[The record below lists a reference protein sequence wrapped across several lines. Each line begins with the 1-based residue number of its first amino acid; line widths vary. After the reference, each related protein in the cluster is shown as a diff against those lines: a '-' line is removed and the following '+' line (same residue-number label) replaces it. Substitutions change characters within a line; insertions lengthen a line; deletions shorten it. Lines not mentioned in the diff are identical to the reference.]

1 MQNIQSLMMVITSDT
16 YPAKR
21 NSNTQKKLYK
31 NSENTNEMTVW
42 YSGGGLDQDEKF
54 LYDSVN
60 RDLKLKCSDD
70 SRQMGQKTILA
81 FEWAIENVDFKYLIR
96 PTPSS
101 FINFS
106 YLKGLYKEILDEKD
120 IVYAGTVQTIEYE
133 NKPKLIFVSGSTL
146 IFNKKCVELIIK
158 NQNKWDH
165 SLWDDVALSK
175 LMTELEIKPID
186 VQRFD
191 IKGNIFRQEVDT
203 ENYQFRCRAD
213 NHYNYPRFIEAYLLK
228 IVYKLVNNINIS
240 SYVKKFYN
248 YYFEILKLFYIR
260 EFSWKIYLKIK
271 YIIKKLLPKNVYNY
285 LKSKF
290 IKNINDF
297 KHKRFKF

>member
-1 MQNIQSLMMVITSDT
+1 MQNVQSLMMIITSDT

-31 NSENTNEMTVW
+31 HNENANEMAVW
-42 YSGGGLDQDEKF
+42 YSGGGLDQNEKF
-54 LYDSVN
+54 IYDSLN

-101 FINFS
+101 FVNFS
-106 YLKGLYKEILDEKD
+106 YLKGLYKEKLDDKD

-146 IFNKKCVELIIK
+146 ILNKQCVELIIK

-186 VQRFD
+186 VKRFD
-191 IKGNIFRQEVDT
+191 IKGNIFKQEVDT

-228 IVYKLVNNINIS
+228 LVYKHVNNLAIS
-240 SYVKKFYN
+240 LYVRKFYS
-248 YYFEILKLFYIR
+248 YYFEVLKLFYIR
-260 EFSWKIYLKIK
+260 EFSWKVYLKIK
-271 YIIKKLLPKNVYNY
+271 YVIKKLLPKSVYNY

>member
-1 MQNIQSLMMVITSDT
+1 MQNFQSLMMVITSDT

-31 NSENTNEMTVW
+31 HSNNGNEMVVW
-42 YSGGGLDQDEKF
+42 YSGGGLDQKNKF
-54 LYDSVN
+54 IFDSFH

-81 FEWAIENVDFKYLIR
+81 FEWAIENIDFKYLIR

-101 FINFS
+101 YVNFS
-106 YLKGLYKEILDEKD
+106 HLKKLYKELLDKKD
-120 IVYAGTVQTIEYE
+120 VVYAGTVQTIEYE
-133 NKPKLIFVSGSTL
+133 NKPNLSFVSGSTL
-146 IFNKKCVELIIK
+146 ILNKQCVELIVKHQDI
-158 NQNKWDH
+158 WDH

-186 VQRFD
+186 VKRFD
-191 IKGNIFRQEVDT
+191 IMGNIFKQEIDID
-203 ENYQFRCRAD
+203 NYQFRCRAD

-228 IVYKLVNNINIS
+228 IVYKLVNNIAIS
-240 SYVKKFYN
+240 SFGKKFFSYF
-248 YYFEILKLFYIR
+248 FEISKLVYIKD
-260 EFSWKIYLKIK
+260 FSWKIYLKIK
-271 YIIKKLLPKNVYNY
+271 FVIKKVLPKSVYNY
-285 LKSKF
+285 LKLKF
-290 IKNINDF
+290 INNINNF

>member
-31 NSENTNEMTVW
+31 KTENTNEMAVW
-42 YSGGGLDQDEKF
+42 YSGGGLDQNEKF
-54 LYDSVN
+54 VYDSLN

-146 IFNKKCVELIIK
+146 ILNKQCVELIIK

-186 VQRFD
+186 LKRFD
-191 IKGNIFRQEVDT
+191 IRGNIFKQEVDI

-228 IVYKLVNNINIS
+228 IVHKLVNNLAIS
-240 SYVKKFYN
+240 LYVRKFYS
-248 YYFEILKLFYIR
+248 YYFEVLKLFYIR
-260 EFSWKIYLKIK
+260 EFSWKVYLKIK
-271 YIIKKLLPKNVYNY
+271 YVIKKLLPKSVYNY
-285 LKSKF
+285 LKLKF

>member
-70 SRQMGQKTILA
+70 TRQMGQKTILA
-81 FEWAIENVDFKYLIR
+81 FEWAIENVEFKYLIR

-101 FINFS
+101 FVNLS
-106 YLKGLYKEILDEKD
+106 YLERLYKEILDQED

-228 IVYKLVNNINIS
+228 IVYKLVNNITIS

-271 YIIKKLLPKNVYNY
+271 YVIKKLLPKNVYNY

>member
-31 NSENTNEMTVW
+31 HNENINEMTVW
-42 YSGGGLDQDEKF
+42 YSGGGFDQNGKF
-54 LYDSVN
+54 LYDSHN

-81 FEWAIENVDFKYLIR
+81 FEWAIENIDFKYLIR

-106 YLKGLYKEILDEKD
+106 YLKKLYKELLDQKD

-133 NKPKLIFVSGSTL
+133 NKPELNFVSGSTL
-146 IFNKKCVELIIK
+146 ILNKQCVELIIK

-186 VQRFD
+186 IKRFD
-191 IKGNIFRQEVDT
+191 IKGNIFKQEIDI

-213 NHYNYPRFIEAYLLK
+213 NHYNYPRFIEANLLT
-228 IVYKLVNNINIS
+228 IVYKLVNNTDIS
-240 SYVKKFYN
+240 SSTKKFYS
-248 YYFEILKLFYIR
+248 YYFEILKFIYIK

-271 YIIKKLLPKNVYNY
+271 YIIKKLLPKSVYNY

-290 IKNINDF
+290 IKNIDDF